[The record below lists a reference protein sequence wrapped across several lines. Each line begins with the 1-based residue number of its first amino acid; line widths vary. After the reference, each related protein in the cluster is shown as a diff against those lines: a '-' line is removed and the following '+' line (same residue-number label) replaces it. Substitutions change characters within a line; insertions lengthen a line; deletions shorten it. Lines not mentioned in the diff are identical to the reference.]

1 MSFDAVGTDTSDQ
14 WLSVEEIA
22 EYHGLRPSRRL
33 GAIRQD
39 VEKNR
44 MMRRADDWEERHRA
58 KFALADHGN
67 HE

>member
-1 MSFDAVGTDTSDQ
+1 
-14 WLSVEEIA
+14 
-22 EYHGLRPSRRL
+22 
-33 GAIRQD
+33 
-39 VEKNR
+39 